1 MFTTSSNCL
10 SPSCSHKPAGIW
22 DVFGMFAGLICL
34 VHCLV
39 LPFAIA
45 ALPALG
51 LLNLEND
58 YTHILLFA
66 WVALFS
72 ISIFLGYKKH
82 RQTSVLSL
90 MFLGLCFVMTATF
103 HHAFGVSESL
113 EVPVISMGN
122 LLLVLAHFMN
132 RRISRQIQA

>member
-10 SPSCSHKPAGIW
+10 SSTCSHKSAGIW
-22 DVFGMFAGLICL
+22 DVFGMCAGLVCL
-34 VHCLV
+34 VHCLA

-45 ALPALG
+45 ALPGLG

-72 ISIFLGYKKH
+72 VSIFVGYRKHKRTRVLGFM
-82 RQTSVLSL
+82 L
-90 MFLGLCFVMTATF
+90 LGLCFVMTATF

-113 EVPVISMGN
+113 EVPVISLGN
-122 LLLVLAHFMN
+122 FLLVFAHFMN
-132 RRISRQIQA
+132 RRISRQIEI